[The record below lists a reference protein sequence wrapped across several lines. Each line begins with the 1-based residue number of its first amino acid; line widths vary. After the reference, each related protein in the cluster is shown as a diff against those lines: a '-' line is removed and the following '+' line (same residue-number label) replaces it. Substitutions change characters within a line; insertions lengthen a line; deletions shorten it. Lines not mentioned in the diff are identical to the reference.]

1 MKPQKLSI
9 LFPYSLLANPRK
21 VGLVLKQQPF
31 VFSFIKPGGWGH
43 QRIKGG
49 AKFSIFIKKNKKLD
63 N

>member
-31 VFSFIKPGGWGH
+31 VFSFIKPGGGGTNELKAVPNF
-43 QRIKGG
+43 QSLLKKIK
-49 AKFSIFIKKNKKLD
+49 N
-63 N
+63 